1 MTTRRGSA
9 RGGSSGS
16 SGCGAGSKGSG
27 KGGKGSGKGPQRWEP
42 PLRSLFEIPMTMFD
56 GTAMRKRYGKEW
68 RKKKVWAKLVKR
80 DKKDFHLHFRGDKQ
94 PTLFNDIEHFRP
106 YLRFGEIDHFE
117 RRDPSA

>member
-27 KGGKGSGKGPQRWEP
+27 KGVKGSGKGPQRWEP

-56 GTAMRKRYGKEW
+56 GTAMREDAAHRPLQGA
-68 RKKKVWAKLVKR
+68 WAHSGAGGAGVCV
-80 DKKDFHLHFRGDKQ
+80 
-94 PTLFNDIEHFRP
+94 
-106 YLRFGEIDHFE
+106 
-117 RRDPSA
+117 